1 MSFANMATTLIKIGY
16 KRPAVKRKS
25 RGTRP
30 PVQTETHGKYAPLC
44 ATILAAIERAGKVQ
58 KNDIPASCFTCAE
71 QSQHEFSRATIL
83 LKGKIRY
90 NGQAPLGHWRMK

>member
-1 MSFANMATTLIKIGY
+1 MATTLIKIGY
-16 KRPAVKRKS
+16 KKPVVKRKS

-30 PVQTETHGKYAPLC
+30 PVQTATDGKYAPLC

-58 KNDIPASCFTCAE
+58 KNDIPASCFTCAK
-71 QSQHEFSRATIL
+71 QAQQEFSRATKL
-83 LKGKIRY
+83 LNSKIRY